1 MAIKR
6 DYYEVLGVSRTAS
19 AEELKRAYRQLALQ
33 FHPDRNP
40 NDPQAE
46 ARFKEVN
53 EAYEVLSD
61 QSKRQ
66 RYDSFGHAGT
76 QGMPGFDFGGAGFG
90 GINDIFDM
98 FFGQADGGRARSGP
112 RRGDDLRLD
121 LRLTFEEAVF
131 GVERELTIP
140 RAESCQACKGSG
152 AEAGTSPQTG
162 PQCRGAGQ
170 VRRATQS
177 IFGQI
182 VNVATC
188 PRCNGEGKVIEK
200 PCRTCSGSGHRPG
213 EKKIRVNIPGG
224 VDSGSQIRLT
234 GEGQVVPCGG
244 GPGDLFIVIPVNP
257 HAVLKRNGSD
267 VVYELRLSVPQ
278 AALGDTVEIPTVD
291 GPETIEIPPGT
302 QYGKTIRIPG
312 RGGPPLRSGG
322 RGDELVF
329 VRVVIPTNLT
339 EEQKQALRQLGG
351 VSGKPQHIEKGF
363 FDKFK
368 HVIGVEPRTAQ

>member
-40 NDPQAE
+40 NDPQSE

-98 FFGQADGGRARSGP
+98 FFGQAAAGRARTGP
-112 RRGDDLRLD
+112 RRGADLRLD

-140 RAESCQACKGSG
+140 RAEPCSACQGTG
-152 AEAGTSPQTG
+152 AEAVHRRRP
-162 PQCRGAGQ
+162 
-170 VRRATQS
+170 VRSARAPAQY
-177 IFGQI
+177 
-182 VNVATC
+182 
-188 PRCNGEGKVIEK
+188 R
-200 PCRTCSGSGHRPG
+200 RP
-213 EKKIRVNIPGG
+213 
-224 VDSGSQIRLT
+224 
-234 GEGQVVPCGG
+234 
-244 GPGDLFIVIPVNP
+244 
-257 HAVLKRNGSD
+257 
-267 VVYELRLSVPQ
+267 
-278 AALGDTVEIPTVD
+278 
-291 GPETIEIPPGT
+291 
-302 QYGKTIRIPG
+302 
-312 RGGPPLRSGG
+312 
-322 RGDELVF
+322 
-329 VRVVIPTNLT
+329 
-339 EEQKQALRQLGG
+339 
-351 VSGKPQHIEKGF
+351 
-363 FDKFK
+363 
-368 HVIGVEPRTAQ
+368 AQRAFRP

>member
-6 DYYEVLGVSRTAS
+6 DYYEVLGVSKSVS
-19 AEELKRAYRQLALQ
+19 AEELKRAYRKLALQ

-66 RYDSFGHAGT
+66 RYDTFGHSAQGT
-76 QGMPGFDFGGAGFG
+76 PGFDFGGAGFG

-98 FFGQADGGRARSGP
+98 FFGAAAAGRGRTGP
-112 RRGDDLRLD
+112 RRGADLRLD

-140 RAESCQACKGSG
+140 RAEACQACQGSG
-152 AEAGTSPQTG
+152 AESGTSPQTC
-162 PQCRGAGQ
+162 PQCRGSGQ

-182 VNVATC
+182 VNVASC
-188 PRCNGEGKVIEK
+188 PRCNGEGKVIER
-200 PCRTCSGSGHRPG
+200 PCKTCGGSGHRPG
-213 EKKIRVNIPGG
+213 EKKVRVNIPAG

-234 GEGQVVPCGG
+234 GEGEVGPRNGA
-244 GPGDLFIVIPVNP
+244 PGDLYIVIQVKAHP
-257 HAVLKRNGSD
+257 VLKRQGTD
-267 VVYELRLSVPQ
+267 VIYELPLSVAQ

-291 GPETIEIPPGT
+291 GPEKIEIAPGT
-302 QYGKTIRIPG
+302 QYGKTIRISG
-312 RGGPPLRSGG
+312 RGVPHVRSGR
-322 RGDELVF
+322 RGDQLVY

-339 EEQKQALRQLGG
+339 EEQKQVLRQLGG
-351 VSGKPQHIEKGF
+351 ISGKPQHIEKGF

-368 HVIGVEPRTAQ
+368 HVIGLE

>member
-19 AEELKRAYRQLALQ
+19 SEELKRAYRKLALQ

-46 ARFKEVN
+46 SRFKEIN

-66 RYDSFGHAGT
+66 RYDPFGHSA
-76 QGMPGFDFGGAGFG
+76 QGIPGFDGGAGFG

-98 FFGQADGGRARSGP
+98 FFGAAAAGRGRTGP
-112 RRGDDLRLD
+112 RRGADLRLD

-140 RAESCQACKGSG
+140 RAEACQACHGSG
-152 AEAGTSPQTG
+152 AESGTSPQTC
-162 PQCRGAGQ
+162 PQCRGSGQ

-182 VNVATC
+182 VNVASC
-188 PRCNGEGKVIEK
+188 PRCNGEGKVIER
-200 PCRTCSGSGHRPG
+200 PCKTCGGSGHRPG
-213 EKKIRVNIPGG
+213 EKKVRVNIPAG

-234 GEGQVVPCGG
+234 GEGEIGPRNGA
-244 GPGDLFIVIPVNP
+244 PGDLYIVIQVKP
-257 HAVLKRNGSD
+257 HPVLKRQGTD
-267 VVYELRLSVPQ
+267 VIYELPLSVAQ

-291 GPETIEIPPGT
+291 GPEKIEIAPGT
-302 QYGKTIRIPG
+302 QYGKTIRING
-312 RGGPPLRSGG
+312 RGVPHVRSGR
-322 RGDELVF
+322 RGDQLVY

-339 EEQKQALRQLGG
+339 EEQKDVLRQLGG
-351 VSGKPQHIEKGF
+351 ISGKPQHIEKGF

-368 HVIGVEPRTAQ
+368 HVIGLE

>member
-6 DYYEVLGVSRTAS
+6 DYYEVLGVSRAAS
-19 AEELKRAYRQLALQ
+19 AEDLKRAYRKLALQ

-61 QSKRQ
+61 ESKRQ

-90 GINDIFDM
+90 GFNDIFDM
-98 FFGQADGGRARSGP
+98 FFGAAGGARTRSGP
-112 RRGDDLRLD
+112 RRGADLRLD
-121 LRLTFEEAVF
+121 LQLTFEEAVF
-131 GVERELTIP
+131 GVERELSIP
-140 RAESCQACKGSG
+140 RAEPCAACQGSG
-152 AEAGTSPQTG
+152 AEPGSSPQTC
-162 PQCRGAGQ
+162 PQCRGSGQ

-182 VNVATC
+182 VNVSSC
-188 PRCNGEGKVIEK
+188 PRCNAEGKIIER
-200 PCRTCSGSGHRPG
+200 PCRKCGGRGHLPG
-213 EKKIRVNIPGG
+213 EKKIRVNIPAG
-224 VDSGSQIRLT
+224 VDAGSQIRLS
-234 GEGQVVPCGG
+234 GEGETGPRNGV
-244 GPGDLFIVIPVNP
+244 PGDLYIVIHVKA
-257 HAVLKRNGSD
+257 HAVLKRNGTD
-267 VVYELRLSVPQ
+267 VVYELPLSVAQ

-291 GPETIEIPPGT
+291 GPEHVEIPPGT
-302 QYGKTIRIPG
+302 QYGKTIRIHG
-312 RGGPPLRSGG
+312 RGIPHVRSGR
-322 RGDELVF
+322 RGDQIVL

-339 EEQKQALRQLGG
+339 EEQRQALLQLGG

-368 HVIGVEPRTAQ
+368 HVIGLD